1 MDVLTITKELYESA
15 KRLEKGSTEI
25 FTLAKEQAEK
35 ERDYRRQLAHEIM
48 KLKGEGMSVTLIS
61 DIARGNASDY
71 KFERDLSE
79 AKYTAARDSLKAI
92 AVQVNALQSILRIQS
107 EV

>member
-1 MDVLTITKELYESA
+1 MDLSTIVKELYESS
-15 KRLEKGSTEI
+15 KRIEKGSIEI
-25 FTLAKEQAEK
+25 FALAKEQAEK
-35 ERDYRRQLAHEIM
+35 ERDYRKVLAQEIM
-48 KLKGEGMSVTLIS
+48 KLKGGGMSISLINEV
-61 DIARGNASDY
+61 AKGNVADA

-92 AVQVNALQSILRIQS
+92 AVQVNALQSILRIQN

>member
-1 MDVLTITKELYESA
+1 MELSAVAKELYESS
-15 KRLEKGSTEI
+15 KRIEKGSIEI

-35 ERDYRRQLAHEIM
+35 ERDYRKVLAIEIM
-48 KLKGEGMSVTLIS
+48 KLKGEGMSISLINEV
-61 DIARGNASDY
+61 AKGNVADA

-92 AVQVNALQSILRIQS
+92 AVQVNALQSILRIQN

>member
-1 MDVLTITKELYESA
+1 MELSTIASELYESS
-15 KRLEKGSTEI
+15 KRIEKGSIDI
-25 FTLAKEQAEK
+25 FTLAKKQAEK
-35 ERDYRRQLAHEIM
+35 ERDYRKVLAQEIM
-48 KLKGEGMSVTLIS
+48 KLRGEGMSVSLINEV
-61 DIARGNASDY
+61 AKGNVADA

-92 AVQVNALQSILRIQS
+92 AVQVNALQSILRIQN